1 MDGAADVPE
10 HPPEVREQALSHL
23 GALYNF
29 ALYLAKRPADA
40 EDLVQETYLRA
51 FRFAHRFQPG
61 THLRAWLFQI
71 LRNTF
76 LTFYRRDS
84 RELTVLNKEGAD
96 GPDEVWDAE
105 APVASAATNRA
116 DHGHPGRHREV
127 AAVSRPT
134 AGPPAALRL
143 PGRLTGGGY
152 GLPRRARGP
161 GGVPAGRAVRRR
173 GRPRGGAPLALPLVS
188 AAPRGRE
195 RAGDDDPGAAA
206 KPGSGCP
213 HPGSE
218 PARAPAA
225 RWAQLDRPAVGG
237 RRRGGRGRGG
247 GAGAVGPVPWPT
259 RGRSHRPV
267 APERGGG
274 ARADAASASGHGGRG
289 A

>member
-1 MDGAADVPE
+1 MPE

-105 APVASAATNRA
+105 APVASAATAVDLERA
-116 DHGHPGRHREV
+116 IRDLPEEFRSVLLFADLEGFALAEIAQIMDTPVGTV
-127 AAVSRPT
+127 KSR
-134 AGPPAALRL
+134 LF
-143 PGRLTGGGY
+143 
-152 GLPRRARGP
+152 RAR
-161 GGVPAGRAVRRR
+161 RLVRRR
-173 GRPRGGAPLALPLVS
+173 LS
-188 AAPRGRE
+188 DY
-195 RAGDDDPGAAA
+195 RAG
-206 KPGSGCP
+206 
-213 HPGSE
+213 
-218 PARAPAA
+218 
-225 RWAQLDRPAVGG
+225 
-237 RRRGGRGRGG
+237 
-247 GAGAVGPVPWPT
+247 
-259 RGRSHRPV
+259 
-267 APERGGG
+267 
-274 ARADAASASGHGGRG
+274 
-289 A
+289 